1 MCQPLPLVAA
11 RFRNTVTAPRPKGAV
26 GGLRQTVRGI
36 FSGAVQSRRG
46 GALLVVL
53 WLSAAL
59 SAIAFS
65 LASSVRSE
73 TARVT
78 TSVDRL
84 KAQYL
89 ATGAIERA
97 LFYIEWGSAYP
108 NPDGT
113 PRYYPGMPRFEF
125 QFPTGQA
132 SVEVIPESSKMS
144 VNLSPPEDLYR
155 LLSVLSGDPERAREI
170 VAGIVD
176 WRTRQ
181 PVGTPGLF
189 DEYYLSRNPSF
200 LPPHASFE
208 EIEELLLIKGMTPE
222 LFYGT
227 YDRNAGGRLTPRH
240 GAVDCLSVYGGI
252 SQFDVNSVAPELLAA
267 IGVPP
272 EAAGA
277 IVERR
282 KIRPFRDGKDMAALD
297 PEMPGRNRL
306 GLGAGSMFTLRA
318 TGRPR
323 SQDGTLS
330 DARRSVAALVK
341 FLDPLKSSDRY
352 HVLRW
357 YGSVWAE

>member
-1 MCQPLPLVAA
+1 
-11 RFRNTVTAPRPKGAV
+11 
-26 GGLRQTVRGI
+26 
-36 FSGAVQSRRG
+36 
-46 GALLVVL
+46 VVL

-78 TSVDRL
+78 TAADRL

-97 LFYIEWGSAYP
+97 LLYIDWGAAYP

-125 QFPTGQA
+125 QFSTGQA

-155 LLSVLSGDPERAREI
+155 LFSILSGDPERAREI
-170 VAGIVD
+170 AAGIVD
-176 WRTRQ
+176 WRTPQ
-181 PVGTPGLF
+181 PIGTPGLF

-200 LPPHASFE
+200 RPPHASFE

-227 YDRNAGGRLTPRH
+227 YDRNAAGRLTPRH
-240 GAVDCLSVYGGI
+240 GALDCLSVYGGT
-252 SQFDVNSVAPELLAA
+252 SQFDVNSATPEVLAA

-272 EAAGA
+272 EAVGA

-282 KIRPFRDGKDMAALD
+282 KVRPFRDGNDMAALD
-297 PEMPGRNRL
+297 QEMPGRNRL

>member
-1 MCQPLPLVAA
+1 M
-11 RFRNTVTAPRPKGAV
+11 
-26 GGLRQTVRGI
+26 
-36 FSGAVQSRRG
+36 G

-65 LASSVRSE
+65 VASTVRSE

-78 TSVDRL
+78 ASVDRL

-97 LFYIEWGSAYP
+97 LLYMEWGPAYP

-113 PRYYPGMPRFEF
+113 PRYYQGMPRLDF
-125 QFPTGQA
+125 QFPSGQA
-132 SVEVIPESSKMS
+132 SVDVIPESSKMS
-144 VNLSPPEDLYR
+144 VNASPPEDLYR
-155 LLSVLSGDPERAREI
+155 LFLVLSGDPGRAREI
-170 VAGIVD
+170 VDGILD
-176 WRTRQ
+176 WRTQQ
-181 PVGTPGLF
+181 PIGTLTLF

-200 LPPHASFE
+200 RSPHASFE

-227 YDRNAGGRLTPRH
+227 YDRNADGRLTPHR
-240 GAVDCLSVYGGI
+240 GAVDCLSVYGGT
-252 SQFDVNSVAPELLAA
+252 SQIDVNSADPAVLAA

-272 EAAGA
+272 EAVGA

-282 KIRPFRDGKDMAALD
+282 KVRPFRNGNELAALGQA
-297 PEMPGRNRL
+297 MPGSNRL
-306 GLGAGSMFTLRA
+306 GLGGSSVFTLRA
-318 TGRPR
+318 TARPQ